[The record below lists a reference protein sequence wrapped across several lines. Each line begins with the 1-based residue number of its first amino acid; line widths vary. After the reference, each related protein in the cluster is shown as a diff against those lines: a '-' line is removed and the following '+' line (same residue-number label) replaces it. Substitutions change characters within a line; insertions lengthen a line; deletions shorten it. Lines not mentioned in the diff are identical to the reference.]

1 MNIGGILGPIVF
13 GWLSDRLNRTRVLQL
28 SLALSF
34 LGSLWI
40 AYLGPGLP
48 VLFISLLLY
57 GAVTYS
63 RGTQTQTIIADSATD
78 EDRDAAF
85 SLYFLLGFLSQ
96 PFWILM
102 TGYLMDTV
110 GFATALRL
118 LSVTYLLGICILFF
132 VKDERQTEGQLAV

>member
-1 MNIGGILGPIVF
+1 
-13 GWLSDRLNRTRVLQL
+13 LNRTRVLQL
-28 SLALSF
+28 SLALSC

-40 AYLGPGLP
+40 AHLGPGLA

-57 GAVTYS
+57 GAVTYA
-63 RGTQTQTIIADSATD
+63 RGTQTQAIIADSATD

-85 SLYFLLGFLSQ
+85 SVYFLLGFLSQ
-96 PFWILM
+96 PFWILI

-118 LSVTYLLGICILFF
+118 LSVTYLLGIGILFF
-132 VKDERQTEGQLAV
+132 VKDERQTKGTLAA